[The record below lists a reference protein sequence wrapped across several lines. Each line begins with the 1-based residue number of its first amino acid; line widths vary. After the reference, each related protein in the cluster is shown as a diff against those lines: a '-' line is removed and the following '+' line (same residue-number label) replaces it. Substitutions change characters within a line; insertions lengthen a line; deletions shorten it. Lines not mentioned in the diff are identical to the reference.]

1 MTRLRTALALTV
13 ALLLAACD
21 TGPQVVEPTPEP
33 EPVTLVLYAA
43 PPDPS
48 TQIADSDIEALE
60 SALLARTGLNV
71 DVQAIARDADAL
83 AAVCDAARTPPAAAW
98 LGGLTFAAS
107 QAGRCGLPVVQV
119 VRPNPDAAPTA
130 APVDQPTPA
139 LADEDAEPTP
149 EADAA
154 NADAADAQAD
164 EPPASQAR
172 EAAPPETITGRSV
185 RIIAARTLGSVD
197 PTAVRGRV
205 YCRTTFTDFASW
217 LVPTL
222 AFGTFGVDL
231 ERDAARID
239 DYPDHAALVDAVAEG
254 NCDLAGVPAGLV
266 TVGDANYNIAY
277 TVPAEFPLSVLVLP
291 VTIGGGE
298 RLILTNALQDIAT
311 DADDAALLAP
321 LLGQSALE
329 PVTAED
335 FAPLLDFVGRSRVDL
350 AALGR

>member
-1 MTRLRTALALTV
+1 MNRLRTALALTA

-43 PPDPS
+43 PPQSPAA
-48 TQIADSDIEALE
+48 IADADIEALE
-60 SALLARTGLNV
+60 SALLTRTGLHV
-71 DVQAIARDADAL
+71 DVQVIARDADAL
-83 AAVCDAARTPPAAAW
+83 AAVCDAALTPPAAAW

-107 QAGRCGLPVVQV
+107 QAGRCGLPVLQV
-119 VRPNPDAAPTA
+119 VRENPDAAPTA
-130 APVDQPTPA
+130 APVSQPTPA
-139 LADEDAEPTP
+139 PVDQEADADAEA
-149 EADAA
+149 EAA
-154 NADAADAQAD
+154 NADADAQAD
-164 EPPASQAR
+164 EPPAPQAR
-172 EAAPPETITGRSV
+172 EAAPPATITGRSV
-185 RIIAARTLGSVD
+185 RIIAARTFGSVD

-239 DYPDHAALVDAVAEG
+239 EYPDHAALVDAVAEG
-254 NCDLAGVPAGLV
+254 DCDLAGVPAGLV

-298 RLILTNALQDIAT
+298 RLILTNALLDIAA

-321 LLGQSALE
+321 LLGQTALE

>member
-1 MTRLRTALALTV
+1 MTRLRTALALTA

-21 TGPQVVEPTPEP
+21 TGPQVVQPTPEP

-43 PPDPS
+43 PPDS
-48 TQIADSDIEALE
+48 SANVTDADIEALE
-60 SALLARTGLNV
+60 SALLTRTGLNV
-71 DVQAIARDADAL
+71 DVQIIARDADAL
-83 AAVCDAARTPPAAAW
+83 AAVCDAALTPPAAAW

-107 QAGRCGLPVVQV
+107 QAGRCGLPVLQV
-119 VRPNPDAAPTA
+119 VRTNPDAAPTA
-130 APVDQPTPA
+130 APVSQPTPA
-139 LADEDAEPTP
+139 PADEESDAEPTP
-149 EADAA
+149 EADAV
-154 NADAADAQAD
+154 DAQAD
-164 EPPASQAR
+164 EPPAAQAR
-172 EAAPPETITGRSV
+172 EAAPPATITGRSV
-185 RIIAARTLGSVD
+185 RIIAARTFGSVD

-239 DYPDHAALVDAVAEG
+239 EYPDHAALVDAVADG
-254 NCDLAGVPAGLV
+254 DCDLAGVPAGLV

-298 RLILTNALQDIAT
+298 RLILTNALLDIAG

-321 LLGQSALE
+321 LLGQTALE

>member
-1 MTRLRTALALTV
+1 V
-13 ALLLAACD
+13 
-21 TGPQVVEPTPEP
+21 
-33 EPVTLVLYAA
+33 
-43 PPDPS
+43 S
-48 TQIADSDIEALE
+48 
-60 SALLARTGLNV
+60 
-71 DVQAIARDADAL
+71 
-83 AAVCDAARTPPAAAW
+83 
-98 LGGLTFAAS
+98 
-107 QAGRCGLPVVQV
+107 
-119 VRPNPDAAPTA
+119 
-130 APVDQPTPA
+130 QPTPA
-139 LADEDAEPTP
+139 PADQEADPDAEPTP
-149 EADAA
+149 DADAA
-154 NADAADAQAD
+154 SADEAGAQTE
-164 EPPASQAR
+164 EPPAPQAR

-185 RIIAARTLGSVD
+185 RIIAARTFGSVD

-231 ERDAARID
+231 ESDAARID
-239 DYPDHAALVDAVAEG
+239 EYPDHAALVDAVAEG
-254 NCDLAGVPAGLV
+254 DCDLAGVPAGLV

-298 RLILTNALQDIAT
+298 RLILTNALLDIAADP
-311 DADDAALLAP
+311 DAAALLAP
-321 LLGQSALE
+321 LLGQTALK